1 MVAGMPAQ
9 DPGQGEVQD
18 KTSASL
24 HDFFGRGEA
33 FVRQLIAENER
44 LRFELN
50 DARPDRSPGL
60 DLTPASVI
68 EGLLG
73 RIAELER
80 ERAAAP
86 PAAAS
91 GEETRLRE
99 RIVQLEDEN
108 YHLASMYVAGLQ
120 FHAARTIGD
129 VLQTTTEI
137 LLNFIGIGAF
147 TVFVVD
153 EERRVLFPIARE
165 GGDVAEVGEIAIDE
179 SSPAAQ
185 MIQRGRPWTRG
196 DPAYASEGVIMY
208 LPLVSGRRLV
218 AVLRLEAFLAQK
230 PAFEDNDYSLLSMI
244 SEHAGIAVET
254 AWLRAHAKA
263 VALQRQA
270 VEHLLGA

>member
-1 MVAGMPAQ
+1 MPAQ